1 MNSEQVA
8 TVLARVQVG
17 DNREVDALV
26 LADWEDTIGDLPF
39 DAAIEA
45 VRMHRKDSTAYL
57 TAAHVR
63 ANVKLIQSRWDRDAR
78 IQAQAARRAL
88 PAPVNTLDRAKFEA
102 ETQAAI
108 EAHRALKAEVG

>member
-17 DNREVDALV
+17 DNRVVDELV

-45 VRMHRKDSTAYL
+45 VRMHRRDSTAYL

-63 ANVKLIQSRWDRDAR
+63 ANVKVIQARWERDAR
-78 IQAQAARRAL
+78 IQQQHLRRAL
-88 PAPVNTLDRAKFEA
+88 PAPKVTLERAEFDRL
-102 ETQAAI
+102 TQEFI
-108 EAHRALKAEVG
+108 EQYRKERAQ

>member
-63 ANVKLIQSRWDRDAR
+63 ANVRLIQSRWDRDAR
-78 IQAQAARRAL
+78 IQEQFARAAL
-88 PAPVNTLDRAKFEA
+88 PAAVNTLDRAEFDRLTDEA
-102 ETQAAI
+102 TEK
-108 EAHRALKAEVG
+108 HRAARAAES

>member
-17 DNREVDALV
+17 DNRDIDALV

-45 VRMHRKDSTAYL
+45 VRMHRKDSTVYL

-63 ANVKLIQSRWDRDAR
+63 ANVKLIQSRWERAAR
-78 IQAQAARRAL
+78 IESQAARRAL
-88 PAPVNTLDRAKFEA
+88 PAPTITLDRAEFDRL
-102 ETQAAI
+102 TQEFIDQYRAA
-108 EAHRALKAEVG
+108 KS